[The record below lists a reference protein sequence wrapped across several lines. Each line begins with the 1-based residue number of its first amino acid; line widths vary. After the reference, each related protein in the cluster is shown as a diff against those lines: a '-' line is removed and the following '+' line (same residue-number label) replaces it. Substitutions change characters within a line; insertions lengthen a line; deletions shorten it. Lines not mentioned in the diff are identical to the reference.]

1 MLFNSYNDLLNYKIQ
16 QCRKEKVTAEK
27 LFELML
33 YFANEASENYQEL
46 VMIENKCRKLH
57 GINIA
62 EDFTKED
69 IHAIKPFKL
78 SKYEV
83 IPEEIDVPGEMIKTN
98 EYRVVFERVENSVF
112 GPIYM
117 EGDKAQN
124 VHKSDNLEV
133 KDVEE
138 CFIKTE
144 EAKEPDVSNIQNEI
158 KPIEEKVEEP
168 TNSVELKDETEE
180 KEYYVT
186 SFEERMQNRGWN
198 KVIFENK
205 AANKVVEEELVKEE
219 KVEEPIDTT
228 PKEVEEPKEE
238 TKSPQVQLEKEEAI
252 NNTFNKLNEELEKV
266 GIDSENKIETFAE
279 SKKEE
284 IRQRV
289 EEEIAKIKDSDI
301 VTKIEEQIENG
312 KERIG
317 EVVAKEVIPTA
328 TQLEKQEALAS
339 LDKVVSDGVLV
350 GEPQIA
356 VKEDEKVEETVVKT
370 EEKTTLAQKEE
381 PTLAKEEALKEET
394 KEEPYEFI
402 NSDISPLGVG
412 HQGTTKMSSGYEF
425 SLDDLLKK

>member
-78 SKYEV
+78 SKYEIV
-83 IPEEIDVPGEMIKTN
+83 PEEIDVPGEMIKTN

-144 EAKEPDVSNIQNEI
+144 ETKEPDVSNIQNEI

-168 TNSVELKDETEE
+168 TNPVEPENEKEEE

-198 KVIFENK
+198 KVTFENK
-205 AANKVVEEELVKEE
+205 NANETTEE
-219 KVEEPIDTT
+219 KPIKKEQVEEPVDTT
-228 PKEVEEPKEE
+228 PKEVEEPKKEVE
-238 TKSPQVQLEKEEAI
+238 NPQVQLEKEEAI

-266 GIDSENKIETFAE
+266 GIDSEDKIETFAE

-317 EVVAKEVIPTA
+317 EVVAKEVTPTV
-328 TQLEKQEALAS
+328 TQLEKQEVLAS
-339 LDKVVSDGVLV
+339 LDKVANDGVLV
-350 GEPQIA
+350 GEPQTEF
-356 VKEDEKVEETVVKT
+356 KEDEKVEETVAET
-370 EEKTTLAQKEE
+370 EKEATLAQKEE
-381 PTLAKEEALKEET
+381 PTLTKEET
-394 KEEPYEFI
+394 PKEVEEEPYEFI